1 MQRKLL
7 PNWMKSK
14 ASPNGMQINIFTL
27 IQTILLPLV
36 SVGVDISSD
45 GAVLREMW
53 SVMWV
58 FDFAVFTVFHVVVS
72 SIILLSSMLNLVLS
86 NPWSS
91 LLINARTTV
100 LMKTRELERKDVP
113 VPLGEHNSWNLF
125 MSYVQQQASFLDF
138 NML

>member
-14 ASPNGMQINIFTL
+14 SPPNGMQINIFTL
-27 IQTILLPLV
+27 VQTILLPLV

-45 GAVLREMW
+45 GAVLREMG

-58 FDFAVFTVFHVVVS
+58 FDFAVFTVFQVVAS
-72 SIILLSSMLNLVLS
+72 SIILLSSLLNLVLS
-86 NPWSS
+86 NPCAS

-113 VPLGEHNSWNLF
+113 VPLGAFNLF
-125 MSYVQQQASFLDF
+125 LVSPDILEVM
-138 NML
+138 

>member
-14 ASPNGMQINIFTL
+14 SPPNGIQINIFNL
-27 IQTILLPLV
+27 VQTILVPLV
-36 SVGVDISSD
+36 SVGVDYGSD
-45 GAVLREMW
+45 VAVLVLMW
-53 SVMWV
+53 NVMR
-58 FDFAVFTVFHVVVS
+58 DYHFAVFTDVLVVAS
-72 SIILLSSMLNLVLS
+72 AIILLSSMLNLVLS

-113 VPLGEHNSWNLF
+113 VPLGAF
-125 MSYVQQQASFLDF
+125 ICF
-138 NML
+138 

>member
-27 IQTILLPLV
+27 IQTILVPLV

-45 GAVLREMW
+45 GAVLREMGT
-53 SVMWV
+53 VMWV
-58 FDFAVFTVFHVVVS
+58 FDFAVFTVFHVVAS

-113 VPLGEHNSWNLF
+113 VPLGAFNIIMLLF
-125 MSYVQQQASFLDF
+125 CSHRPSV
-138 NML
+138 